1 MNRQMPGTRALTTF
15 EAAARHL
22 NFTRA
27 ADEVGLTPAAV
38 SYQIKEIEDQLG
50 IVLFH
55 RTSRTIRL
63 TPAGRLLF
71 EAATD
76 ALETLRQA
84 LGKARKLSRGEQ
96 MLRVTADPV
105 FGGKWLLPR
114 VENFR
119 KANPDI
125 ELRFDVSSRLR
136 DFEVDDV
143 DVGVRFGLG
152 KYPGLTTV
160 RLFDNMIVPVCSP
173 TLLRTARPLQKPA
186 DLAHHTLAHI
196 HWSQPGL
203 VWPNWSMWM
212 AAAGVDDFDDS
223 RCVVFYE
230 SSQVIQAALAGS
242 AVGLV
247 DFAMVAQDLSE
258 GRLVRPFELG
268 IKVPPEFG
276 YFLVYPEASAADPRI
291 VAFHEWIVAQVEEGG
306 S

>member
-1 MNRQMPGTRALTTF
+1 MNRQMPGTRALATF

-38 SYQIKEIEDQLG
+38 SYQIKEIEEQLG

-63 TPAGRLLF
+63 TAAGRLLF
-71 EAATD
+71 EAAGD

-84 LGKARKLSRGEQ
+84 LGKARKLSRGER

-105 FGGKWLLPR
+105 FAGKWLMPR

-119 KANPDI
+119 NANPDI
-125 ELRFDVSSRLR
+125 ELRFDVSSQVR
-136 DFEVDDV
+136 DFDGDDV
-143 DVGVRFGLG
+143 DVGIRFGQG
-152 KYPGLTTV
+152 KYAGLTTV
-160 RLFDNMIVPVCSP
+160 RLFDNMIVPVCGPS
-173 TLLRTARPLQKPA
+173 LLRAGPPLRQPS

-196 HWSQPGL
+196 DWSGQGL

-212 AAAGVDDFDDS
+212 AAAGVEDFDDS
-223 RCVVFYE
+223 RCVVFGE

-247 DFAMVAQDLSE
+247 DFEMVAQDLSE
-258 GRLVRPFELG
+258 GRLIRPFDLS

-276 YFLVYPEASAADPRI
+276 YFLVYPESSASDPRI
-291 VAFHEWIVAQVEEGG
+291 IAFRTWIVEQVEQAG
-306 S
+306 